1 MKVNKTDERD
11 YIKTLIQLRSD
22 LKDEIT
28 KISHRRIENKQPNAT
43 MRDVFNELLEQSL
56 KDYAII
62 EEKIT
67 PQK

>member
-1 MKVNKTDERD
+1 MKVN
-11 YIKTLIQLRSD
+11 
-22 LKDEIT
+22 

-43 MRDVFNELLEQSL
+43 MRDVLNELLEQSL